1 MKWQASRWARVVAGA
16 VALVALQTAQA
27 WSGDGHKT
35 VGTIAAALIKGTPA
49 EARVTALLGG
59 LSLADAAVWGDC
71 VKGIDPRRNY
81 GYTVT
86 GRYAECAVYEARP
99 DLLAEMAD
107 FVRRIDLQCGTAEG
121 NENCHKQAH
130 YVNMPVQ
137 RSRYELGFT
146 GTREYDLVGAARTAV
161 KVLQGQPAPAA
172 YNLKGPR
179 EALLMLV
186 HFVGDLHQPL
196 HVGSVY
202 LDADGQPVDPE
213 KTGFD
218 ASTHTIGGNR
228 ILKLV
233 TADKPASI
241 AEYAAGFRPPNLH
254 TVWDDGSG
262 PLGPTH
268 VDAAWVAAAAKQPAL
283 AGEPSAWPELIF
295 NDTLEQARAAF
306 DGLEF
311 SARQGQ
317 LWTVRLS
324 EAYEARMLQ
333 IKREQLTRAGARLA
347 QLLQAIFPN

>member
-1 MKWQASRWARVVAGA
+1 MVG
-16 VALVALQTAQA
+16 LQTAQA
-27 WSGDGHKT
+27 WSGEGHKT

-81 GYTVT
+81 SYTVT
-86 GRYAECAVYEARP
+86 GRYLECGVYEARP

-107 FVRRIDLQCGTAEG
+107 FVRRIDTQCGTAEG

-130 YVNMPVQ
+130 YVNLPVQ
-137 RSRYELGFT
+137 RSRYILGFT
-146 GTREYDLVGAARTAV
+146 GTREYDLLGATRTAV

-172 YNLKGPR
+172 YNLKSPR
-179 EALLMLV
+179 EALLVLT
-186 HFVGDLHQPL
+186 HFVGDIHQPL

-202 LDADGQPVDPE
+202 LDANGQLVDPE
-213 KTGFD
+213 KHGFD
-218 ASTHTIGGNR
+218 ASTHTIGANR

-254 TVWDDGSG
+254 TIWDDSSG
-262 PLGPTH
+262 PLAPDK
-268 VDAAWVAAAAKQPAL
+268 VDAAWVASAAAIEPL
-283 AGEPSAWPELIF
+283 PGEPQDWPEAMF
-295 NDTLEQARAAF
+295 NGSLDQARAAF
-306 DGLEF
+306 EGLEF
-311 SARQGQ
+311 SPRQGQ
-317 LWTVRLS
+317 LWTVRLT

-333 IKREQLTRAGARLA
+333 IKREQLARAGARLA
-347 QLLQAIFPN
+347 QLLKALFPN

>member
-1 MKWQASRWARVVAGA
+1 MKWQASKWARVALGA
-16 VALVALQTAQA
+16 VALVGLQTAQA

-81 GYTVT
+81 SYTVT
-86 GRYAECAVYEARP
+86 GRYLECGVYEARP

-137 RSRYELGFT
+137 RSRYQLGFT
-146 GTREYDLVGAARTAV
+146 GTREFDLVGATRTAV
-161 KVLQGQPAPAA
+161 KVLQGEPAPAA

-179 EALLMLV
+179 EALLVLT

-202 LDADGQPVDPE
+202 LDADGNPVDPE
-213 KTGFD
+213 KTGLD
-218 ASTHTIGGNR
+218 PASHTIGANR

-241 AEYAAGFRPPNLH
+241 AEYAAGYRPPNLH

-262 PLGPTH
+262 PLAPAN
-268 VDAAWVAAAAKQPAL
+268 VDAAWIANAAAVAPLTGNPA
-283 AGEPSAWPELIF
+283 EWPEAIF
-295 NDTLEQARAAF
+295 NSTLDQARAAF
-306 DGLEF
+306 EGLEF

-324 EAYEARMLQ
+324 ESYEARMLQ